1 MAGVLDVQ
9 ALLFADGEPHLGSAF
24 NEDDLADLSDDVLES
39 LGTASPEMCSTEWL
53 AGVKCLL
60 NRGESA
66 LLLRGCTVDQAAEL
80 SQPHPAEEQATRT
93 RFAKRQTLKPAVM
106 CRPNKVGN
114 LKSDVDEPAGVA
126 FRIYVERGVSERVV
140 LGLIEG
146 PVGSE
151 ENKLKCIAATV
162 CRVGGEDSELED
174 EASFKSVNNKSPL
187 RCEWDWYSTAWQ
199 KRDAQ
204 KRTLRAV
211 FVLIE
216 PAGDPA
222 NLGALVLDTFTHFF
236 WPTHDGRL
244 PGAHLTLLTRALHL

>member
-1 MAGVLDVQ
+1 
-9 ALLFADGEPHLGSAF
+9 
-24 NEDDLADLSDDVLES
+24 
-39 LGTASPEMCSTEWL
+39 
-53 AGVKCLL
+53 
-60 NRGESA
+60 
-66 LLLRGCTVDQAAEL
+66 
-80 SQPHPAEEQATRT
+80 
-93 RFAKRQTLKPAVM
+93 M

-146 PVGSE
+146 PMASKETTLECV
-151 ENKLKCIAATV
+151 AAAV
-162 CRVGGEDSELED
+162 RRVGGEGSELD
-174 EASFKSVNNKSPL
+174 EACFKSVNNKSPL

-244 PGAHLTLLTRALHL
+244 PGAHLTLLTRALT